1 MVDGQNVRINPK
13 KRSGIAM
20 RTNYLPLILTRTAVL
35 LSMILLVWSGPATA
49 SGFDQSYSAY
59 DGLLKKY
66 VSPQGRVDYSSLK
79 ADPSELE
86 QFLENVADLPR
97 AQFDTWPKSRQLTFL
112 INLYN
117 SATLKLIIDHYPVDS
132 IKEIGGFFR
141 GPWDQSFIKLF
152 GTTVTLNH
160 LEHDILRKQYQEPRI
175 HMALVCA
182 AKGCPPLRNEAYTAE
197 KLDKQL
203 EDQSFRYLAGAA
215 GLRMDRR
222 KNVVYVS
229 SIFKWYGADFRSIY
243 APARGFDGLN
253 PTERAL
259 ANFCSRYLSPE
270 DADYL
275 GKGGYDIKYLA
286 YDWALNKQYKTSQ

>member
-1 MVDGQNVRINPK
+1 
-13 KRSGIAM
+13 M
-20 RTNYLPLILTRTAVL
+20 RTNNLPPILTRTAVL
-35 LSMILLVWSGPATA
+35 LAMILLVWAGPATA
-49 SGFDQSYSAY
+49 AGFDQSYSAY

-66 VSPQGRVDYSSLK
+66 VSPQGRVDYSSLE

-97 AQFDTWPKSRQLTFL
+97 AQFDAWPTSRQLTFL
-112 INLYN
+112 INIYN
-117 SATLKLIIDHYPVDS
+117 AATLKLIIDHYPVDS

-203 EDQSFRYLAGAA
+203 EDQSFRYLASGA
-215 GLRMDRR
+215 GLRIDRR

-275 GKGGYDIKYLA
+275 EKGGYDIKYLE
-286 YDWALNKQYKTSQ
+286 YDWALNK